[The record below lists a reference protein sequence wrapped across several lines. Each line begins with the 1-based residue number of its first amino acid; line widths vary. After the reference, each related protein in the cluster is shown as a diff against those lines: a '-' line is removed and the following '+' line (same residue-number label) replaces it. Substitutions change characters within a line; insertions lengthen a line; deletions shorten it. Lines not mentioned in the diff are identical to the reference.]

1 MINER
6 KELQWISF
14 CSCFLITACVKVY
27 VTMSANFCLA
37 NFVDVLFCQI
47 LFRVF
52 ECKLYVYKGMRDFFA
67 MGYLFRIID
76 NRVR

>member
-1 MINER
+1 MVNER

-14 CSCFLITACVKVY
+14 CSCFFFITACVKVY

-52 ECKLYVYKGMRDFFA
+52 ECKLYVLGM
-67 MGYLFRIID
+67 
-76 NRVR
+76 

>member
-1 MINER
+1 MR
-6 KELQWISF
+6 GK
-14 CSCFLITACVKVY
+14 SCNGLVFVLVFLITAYVKVY

-37 NFVDVLFCQI
+37 KFVDVLFCQI

-52 ECKLYVYKGMRDFFA
+52 ECKLYVLGMRDFFA
-67 MGYLFRIID
+67 MGYLFRFID

>member
-1 MINER
+1 MD
-6 KELQWISF
+6 Q
-14 CSCFLITACVKVY
+14 FLFLFFFITACVKVY

-52 ECKLYVYKGMRDFFA
+52 ECKLYVLGM
-67 MGYLFRIID
+67 
-76 NRVR
+76 

>member
-1 MINER
+1 MR
-6 KELQWISF
+6 GK
-14 CSCFLITACVKVY
+14 SCNGLVFVLVFLITACVKVY

-52 ECKLYVYKGMRDFFA
+52 ECKLYVSGMRDFFA
-67 MGYLFRIID
+67 MGYLFRFID

>member
-1 MINER
+1 MR
-6 KELQWISF
+6 GK
-14 CSCFLITACVKVY
+14 SCNGLVFVLVFLITACVKVY
-27 VTMSANFCLA
+27 VTMSANFCLP

-52 ECKLYVYKGMRDFFA
+52 ECKLYVLGMRDFFA
-67 MGYLFRIID
+67 MGYLFRFID